1 MDQMTQ
7 VQENIRLAQ
16 RNILEDDIRG
26 LEHYLAFGYF
36 QHPETKASMKRLVA
50 HLQEELAAL

>member
-7 VQENIRLAQ
+7 VQESIRLAKVHV
-16 RNILEDDIRG
+16 LEDDIRA

-36 QHPETKASMKRLVA
+36 QHPRTKDAMRNLLVS
-50 HLQEELAAL
+50 LKEELTKL

>member
-1 MDQMTQ
+1 MTQ